1 MSHCLNST
9 CPKPENPDGLKKC
22 QACGGDLLLQQRF
35 YIRKILGQGGF
46 GATFL
51 ANDLSLPGQ
60 PACVVKQLRP
70 SSTDRSFLRM
80 ARELFGREAKTL
92 GQLGDHPQV
101 PRLLAY
107 FEAQEN
113 FYLVQ
118 EFVRGRNLQQEV
130 KKNGPFSEAGIRQF
144 LSEILP
150 ILGHIHTHEVI
161 HRDIKPANIIR
172 RELDKKLVMID
183 FGAVKNQ
190 VNQADAA
197 NPDITALTQFAVGT
211 PGFAPPEQMAMRP
224 VYASDIY
231 GLGITCVYL
240 LVGKSPKD
248 LGYNPLTGSI
258 EWEKYVNVS
267 DHLRGVLARMLEMAV
282 RDRYQTADEVLRAL
296 DMEPYLDSLA
306 EGLVNAPQP
315 LGTTA
320 RSRFSPP
327 GGSEQRT
334 DRYGRTQGYSRQ
346 LASSDGDRPRRG
358 GNTRREQAAR
368 LAETIRRQREQRGI
382 GRRGTGNLGT
392 GALTGNRYATGHF
405 TGMGRAATAGHTSAG
420 TGRQPTRG
428 TGGKKALRRMD
439 AASLLKAYGDG
450 RRDFSRHNLRQ
461 LNLQEADLSQALLR
475 ECNLTQIDC
484 RKANLQRVNFAKAIL
499 KQANLEKAK
508 LPGAFFSGADLEGA
522 DLRGADLQRSDF
534 EGANLTGVNLCGA
547 NLTGAKIDDTQLE
560 AAKTNWSTVRPNGKR
575 AIF

>member
-1 MSHCLNST
+1 MSHCLNPD
-9 CPKPENPDGLKKC
+9 CPQPENPDGPRTC
-22 QACGGDLLLQQRF
+22 QSCGSALLLQKRF

-51 ANDLSLPGQ
+51 ANDLSLPAQ

-70 SSTDRSFLRM
+70 SNSDKSFLRM

-107 FEAQEN
+107 FEEGGN

-118 EFVRGRNLQQEV
+118 EFVKGRNLQQEV
-130 KKNGPFSEAGIRQF
+130 KKDGPFSEAGVRQF

-150 ILGHIHTHEVI
+150 ILDHIHAHEVI

-172 RELDKKLVMID
+172 RDLDKKLVLID

-231 GLGITCVYL
+231 GLGITCIYL

-258 EWEKYVNVS
+258 KWEQHVNIS
-267 DHLRGVLARMLEMAV
+267 EHLRGVLSRMLEMAV
-282 RDRYQTADEVLRAL
+282 RDRYQAAEDVLRAL

-306 EGLVNAPQP
+306 EGLVSAPQP
-315 LGTTA
+315 Q
-320 RSRFSPP
+320 SRQESVK
-327 GGSEQRT
+327 RT
-334 DRYGRTQGYSRQ
+334 DRYGRSYS
-346 LASSDGDRPRRG
+346 SSSTSGTERTRGG

-368 LAETIRRQREQRGI
+368 LAETIRRQREQRES
-382 GRRGTGNLGT
+382 GRRGTGNLTGS
-392 GALTGNRYATGHF
+392 GALTDRNRYF
-405 TGMGRAATAGHTSAG
+405 TGQTTGTNYHHTKASRKPAAGRDKRASLKRIDAAT
-420 TGRQPTRG
+420 
-428 TGGKKALRRMD
+428 
-439 AASLLKAYGDG
+439 LLKAYSRG
-450 RRDFSRHNLRQ
+450 RRDFCRHNLRQ
-461 LNLQEADLSQALLR
+461 LDLQEAELGQVLWR
-475 ECNLTQIDC
+475 ECNLTQINC
-484 RKANLQRVNFAKAIL
+484 RKAALQQANFAKSVL
-499 KQANLEKAK
+499 KQANFEKAK
-508 LPGAFFSGADLEGA
+508 LPEAFFGGADLEGA
-522 DLRGADLQRSDF
+522 DLRGAELQRADF
-534 EGANLTGVNLCGA
+534 EGANLKGVNLCGA
-547 NLTGAKIDDTQLE
+547 NLTNAKIDDEQLE
-560 AAKTNWSTVRPNGKR
+560 TAKTNWSTVRPDGKR

>member
-1 MSHCLNST
+1 MSHCLNPT
-9 CPKPENPDGLKKC
+9 CPNPENPDGPRTC
-22 QACGGDLLLQQRF
+22 QSCGSDLLLQKRF

-51 ANDLSLPGQ
+51 ANDLSLPSQ

-70 SSTDRSFLRM
+70 SNTDRSFLRM

-107 FEAQEN
+107 FEEGDN

-118 EFVRGRNLQQEV
+118 EFVKGRNLQQEV
-130 KKNGPFSEAGIRQF
+130 KKDGPFSEAGVRQF

-150 ILGHIHTHEVI
+150 ILSHIHTHEVI

-172 RELDKKLVMID
+172 REIDKKLVLID

-231 GLGITCVYL
+231 GLGITCIYL

-248 LGYNPLTGSI
+248 LGYNPLSGSI
-258 EWEKYVNVS
+258 QWEQHVNVS
-267 DHLRGVLARMLEMAV
+267 DHLRTVLSRMLEMAV
-282 RDRYQTADEVLRAL
+282 RDRYQTAEDVLRAL
-296 DMEPYLDSLA
+296 DMEPYLESLA
-306 EGLVNAPQP
+306 GGLVNAPQP
-315 LGTTA
+315 LPRRDSA
-320 RSRFSPP
+320 
-327 GGSEQRT
+327 RT
-334 DRYGRTQGYSRQ
+334 DRYGRPQGGAGAER
-346 LASSDGDRPRRG
+346 SSPRGSTRRG
-358 GNTRREQAAR
+358 QASR
-368 LAETIRRQREQRGI
+368 LAETIRRQREQREA
-382 GRRGTGNLGT
+382 GRRGTGNLTGS
-392 GALTGNRYATGHF
+392 GALTDRSRYLSGQITGHTTSASRKPT
-405 TGMGRAATAGHTSAG
+405 TGRNNKQRATLKKIDAAT
-420 TGRQPTRG
+420 
-428 TGGKKALRRMD
+428 
-439 AASLLKAYGDG
+439 LLKAYREG

-461 LNLQEADLSQALLR
+461 LDLQEAELGRALLR
-475 ECNLTQIDC
+475 ESNLTQINC
-484 RKANLQRVNFAKAIL
+484 RKAELEQANFAKAVL
-499 KQANLEKAK
+499 RQANFEKAK
-508 LPGAFFSGADLEGA
+508 LLGAFFGGADLEGA
-522 DLRGADLQRSDF
+522 DLRGAELQRSDF
-534 EGANLTGVNLCGA
+534 EGANLKDVNLCGA
-547 NLTGAKIDDTQLE
+547 NLTGAKISEDQLE
-560 AAKTNWSTVRPNGKR
+560 VAKTNWSTVRPDGKR